1 MEQDGGICFYTT
13 KSGNMHQDKSVPAH
27 SPHSQRGRELKHEGW
42 RGRTMLT
49 AFKTP
54 MGILCHCILS
64 APLLASTISQHSVRF
79 CLSPNL
85 SDRISH
91 PLLLQ
96 LLAASLPIS
105 PSIPLLLCLLFYIS
119 TPPPFFIP
127 LSPFSLP
134 LTLYFLFGLVA
145 SRVELPAFS
154 LSCHLPPPSHLVLLL
169 PTTSSL
175 DPTPLLLIGRRG
187 GRGGGG

>member
-1 MEQDGGICFYTT
+1 M
-13 KSGNMHQDKSVPAH
+13 PAH

-64 APLLASTISQHSVRF
+64 PLLLASTISQHSVCF
-79 CLSPNL
+79 WLSPNL
-85 SDRISH
+85 SERISH

-105 PSIPLLLCLLFYIS
+105 PSVPLLLCLLSYIS

-127 LSPFSLP
+127 LSPFFLP
-134 LTLYFLFGLVA
+134 LTLFYFLFGLVA
-145 SRVELPAFS
+145 SHVELLTFS
-154 LSCHLPPPSHLVLLL
+154 LSCHLPPPSHPLL

-175 DPTPLLLIGRRG
+175 DPTPLLLIGRGGGRRG
-187 GRGGGG
+187 G